1 MFDNYYP
8 RMWWSKMTI
17 LKKSSHRMTKTFW
30 ETINEHPLRVS
41 SQYRDHPLAY
51 IAEQGFC
58 GRIPRAIRYHRLIVL
73 LSTMTDWSCCTQTR
87 RYDRLLSA
95 MTDCTA
101 KPDPTQHNRY
111 PRLLYYLFWAKI
123 EVPQGKIDQVR
134 IPREALELTNQF
146 ISLGLITKNYPSKC
160 WRVTPSRTRYLVVPA
175 YRPKKSLISFLA
187 PISTTIYT
195 FFEPKSRNYLIGK

>member
-1 MFDNYYP
+1 MEIATLLRFRGRLISIQSLKKIYRTVFEIWAIEDFEISEYLFFSNL
-8 RMWWSKMTI
+8 WWSKMTI

-58 GRIPRAIRYHRLIVL
+58 GRIPRAIRYDRLIVL

-111 PRLLYYLFWAKI
+111 PRLLYYTFWAKI

-134 IPREALELTNQF
+134 IQ
-146 ISLGLITKNYPSKC
+146 TKTCK
-160 WRVTPSRTRYLVVPA
+160 VTHRT
-175 YRPKKSLISFLA
+175 SI
-187 PISTTIYT
+187 
-195 FFEPKSRNYLIGK
+195 

>member
-1 MFDNYYP
+1 MWFIQMFDNYYP

-87 RYDRLLSA
+87 RYGRLI
-95 MTDCTA
+95 DCY
-101 KPDPTQHNRY
+101 PLWPTVLRSQTRHNT
-111 PRLLYYLFWAKI
+111 
-123 EVPQGKIDQVR
+123 ID
-134 IPREALELTNQF
+134 IHDSY
-146 ISLGLITKNYPSKC
+146 II
-160 WRVTPSRTRYLVVPA
+160 
-175 YRPKKSLISFLA
+175 
-187 PISTTIYT
+187 
-195 FFEPKSRNYLIGK
+195 FFEPKSRYHRGKSTRSVYQERHWNWPTNLFH